1 MKNKLFRAFT
11 VLISFTLM
19 FNVMFPISSSAAT
32 KAELEDK
39 IDSIETERKEQEEK
53 LAELRKDA
61 TKQAQYVDGLYKQLA
76 VFQQELAAY
85 QEKMDVLNAELGEIN
100 KKIDDKNKEISKVE
114 KKIKAKEAEIKEI
127 NAKLAVRLRATYM
140 AGTGSTLKLLLS
152 ADNLASFLTT
162 NELLWRIAENDDKIV
177 KSLVKTINI
186 NNKLKEDLDKQNEE
200 LKKEKDVLEEKKP
213 IYEAEIREFTERQEN
228 LTLKYQEAHDILIT
242 LDKESQYFRNQIEYL
257 DKEQANI
264 EAQIQA
270 VINASRPSTG
280 GTSGGSSSGGSSS
293 GGSSSGGYTPT
304 LNPSGYINPVA
315 DPNRY
320 MSSPYGYRTD
330 PISGERKLHGGMDIT
345 CPGAGGRTGP
355 FTKKIVAAK
364 SGTVSFAGWMSGY
377 GNTVM
382 ISHSDGFTTLYAH
395 NYSLTVSAGQS
406 VSQGQQI
413 SIMGTTGYSTG
424 AHCHFEI
431 RDAYGNKINPAP
443 YI

>member
-11 VLISFTLM
+11 VLISLTLM

-39 IDSIETERKEQEEK
+39 IESIENKRKEQEEK

-76 VFQQELAAY
+76 VFQQEMDAY
-85 QEKMDVLNAELGEIN
+85 QEKINVLNDGLNEIN
-100 KKIDDKNKEISKVE
+100 KKIEEKNKEISKIE
-114 KKIKAKEAEIKEI
+114 KKKKAKEAEIKEI
-127 NAKLAVRLRATYM
+127 KAKLAVRLRATYM
-140 AGTGSTLKLLLS
+140 AGSGSTLKLLLS
-152 ADNLASFLTT
+152 ADNLASYLTT
-162 NELLWRIAENDDKIV
+162 SEMIRRIADNDDRIV
-177 KSLVKTINI
+177 KSLIKTIEVHK
-186 NNKLKEDLDKQNEE
+186 KLIKDLDEQKNELEKEQKVLNQKKTEYEEEFRVFQDKQTE
-200 LKKEKDVLEEKKP
+200 LTNK
-213 IYEAEIREFTERQEN
+213 YHEA
-228 LTLKYQEAHDILIT
+228 YDILIT
-242 LDKESQYFRNQIEYL
+242 LDKESQYFRNQIQYL

-280 GTSGGSSSGGSSS
+280 GSSGGSSS

-395 NYSLTVSAGQS
+395 NYSLTVSAGQP

>member
-11 VLISFTLM
+11 VLISLTLM

-39 IDSIETERKEQEEK
+39 IESIETKRKEQEEK

-76 VFQQELAAY
+76 VFQQEMDAY
-85 QEKMDVLNAELGEIN
+85 QEKINVLNDGLNEIN
-100 KKIDDKNKEISKVE
+100 KKIEEKNKEISKIE
-114 KKIKAKEAEIKEI
+114 KKKKAKEAEIKEI
-127 NAKLAVRLRATYM
+127 KAKLAVRLRATYM
-140 AGTGSTLKLLLS
+140 AGSGSTLKLLLS
-152 ADNLASFLTT
+152 ADNLASYLTT
-162 NELLWRIAENDDKIV
+162 SEMIRRIADNDDRIV
-177 KSLVKTINI
+177 KSLIKTIEVHK
-186 NNKLKEDLDKQNEE
+186 KLIKDLDEQKNELEKEQKVLNQKKTEYEEEFRVFQDKQTE
-200 LKKEKDVLEEKKP
+200 LTNK
-213 IYEAEIREFTERQEN
+213 YHEA
-228 LTLKYQEAHDILIT
+228 YDILIT
-242 LDKESQYFRNQIEYL
+242 LDKESQYFRNQIQYL

-280 GTSGGSSSGGSSS
+280 GSSGGSSSGGSSS

-395 NYSLTVSAGQS
+395 NYSLTVSAGQP

-431 RDAYGNKINPAP
+431 RDSYGNKINPAP